1 MAAST
6 RVNADGLVEKYG
18 TDQAKKTPVGEHTND
33 GELRIIELRL
43 DSTNAP
49 ATASNS
55 VVVSYNAIVP
65 KYAFVKYVEIDG
77 IVDFT
82 GSGTLNVG
90 WVDASDF
97 SSNADVD
104 AFVVAATVTEINDG
118 GKNVSGWV
126 GTAVDE
132 VMTANRA
139 ITWEV
144 DTAALA
150 AGACVIRIAYFM
162 PPKASDTLGDV
173 LS

>member
-6 RVNADGLVEKYG
+6 RVNADGLVERYG
-18 TDQAKKTPVGEHTND
+18 TDQAKPLNIGEHTTD
-33 GELRIIELRL
+33 GELRIIEINLNAA
-43 DSTNAP
+43 NAP
-49 ATASNS
+49 AVASNS
-55 VVVSYNAIVP
+55 VVASYHAIVP
-65 KYAFVKYVEIDG
+65 NGAFVKYVEIDG

-118 GKNVSGWV
+118 GKNIAGWV

-132 VMTANRA
+132 VMTKNRA

-150 AGACVIRIAYFM
+150 AGACVIRIAYLM
-162 PPKASDTLGDV
+162 PPKATDTLGDV

>member
-1 MAAST
+1 MASST
-6 RVNADGLVEKYG
+6 RVNADGLLERYG
-18 TDQAKKTPVGEHTND
+18 TDQAKKTPIGEHTTD
-33 GELRIIELRL
+33 GELRVIEINLNA
-43 DSTNAP
+43 SNAP

-55 VVVSYNAIVP
+55 VVASYHAIVP
-65 KYAFVKYVEIDG
+65 KYAFVKSVEIDG

-97 SSNADVD
+97 SSNADVN
-104 AFVVAATVTEINDG
+104 AFIEAATVSELNTG
-118 GKNVSGWV
+118 GENVAGWV

-132 VMTANRA
+132 VMTSNRA

-144 DTAALA
+144 DTEALV
-150 AGACVIRIAYFM
+150 AGAAVIRIKYLM
-162 PPKASDTLGDV
+162 PPKTTDTLGDV